1 MAINWTYLRSSIIT
15 GLFMAGGVYG
25 ALRVELK
32 YLRRDTDHAHRR
44 IDDHE
49 KHYHRRHGEAGA

>member
-1 MAINWTYLRSSIIT
+1 MVV

-25 ALRVELK
+25 AIRVELK

-49 KHYHRRHGEAGA
+49 QNFQHSRG